1 MPHIITADNGILTR
15 DMNGLVSGG
24 QVVVLDRIP
33 SVKEP
38 SYSGSGVPKETA
50 NRIALPASKEALQGS
65 FLHTGINSGKVQPMF
80 PSSSSGS
87 GSGSGSALV
96 PNHLKFPTSLKK
108 KEKKRNNIK
117 LVL

>member
-80 PSSSSGS
+80 PSSGS
-87 GSGSGSALV
+87 GSGSSSGLV
-96 PNHLKFPTSLKK
+96 SNHLKIPTSLKK